1 VNGRRLLS
9 AFFKHI
15 INENMGKKDI
25 TNLACPHKGYHE
37 DNKVAAKLVK
47 EATGT
52 VSLWVVLK
60 MGAPHK
66 QFRG

>member
-1 VNGRRLLS
+1 
-9 AFFKHI
+9 
-15 INENMGKKDI
+15 MGKKDI